1 MNRISYVNSGIMSV
15 SPMAGDRLY
24 LRAVRRGG
32 GHCVG
37 VLVLKLA
44 GVSAEDEKLQKFFYG
59 AGRFKRGR

>member
-1 MNRISYVNSGIMSV
+1 
-15 SPMAGDRLY
+15 MAGDRLY